1 MQRRKF
7 LLISGSLGGFSLA
20 ACAHQIL
27 QPVTSKNPPESAVK
41 QAQKAKKVKIIVIS
55 DLNSQYG
62 STTYDP
68 EIDRAIPLII
78 NHKPDLVL
86 CGGDMVAG
94 QKSSLTEA
102 AINAMW
108 SAFDHHI
115 AAPLR
120 AAKIPFGFTIGNHDA
135 SGALSAGKFIY
146 AKERKLAQDYWQNP
160 QHNTSLNFIDKT
172 GFPFYYTFTQ
182 NGIFYLVWDASTHLI
197 SRKQLN
203 WAAKNLS
210 SSDAKNAR
218 MRLVIGHLPLYGI
231 AVGRN
236 RPGDYLAD
244 AEQLRAF
251 LEAHQVHTYISGHAH
266 AYYPGKRGQLQLL
279 HAGALGSGPRR
290 LLNSEQAPR
299 KTLTI
304 VDINPNQQ
312 ETVYTTYDMK
322 TQEAI
327 NITSLPPLIMAP
339 NGQVL
344 RRDIPSVN

>member
-7 LLISGSLGGFSLA
+7 LLISGSLGGFSLV

-78 NHKPDLVL
+78 NNKPDLVL

-108 SAFDHHI
+108 SAF
-115 AAPLR
+115 A
-120 AAKIPFGFTIGNHDA
+120 
-135 SGALSAGKFIY
+135 
-146 AKERKLAQDYWQNP
+146 
-160 QHNTSLNFIDKT
+160 
-172 GFPFYYTFTQ
+172 FYYTFTQ

-197 SRKQLN
+197 SGQQLN

-210 SSDAKNAR
+210 STDAKNAK

-251 LEAHQVHTYISGHAH
+251 LEGYQVHTYISGHAH

>member
-1 MQRRKF
+1 
-7 LLISGSLGGFSLA
+7 
-20 ACAHQIL
+20 
-27 QPVTSKNPPESAVK
+27 
-41 QAQKAKKVKIIVIS
+41 
-55 DLNSQYG
+55 
-62 STTYDP
+62 
-68 EIDRAIPLII
+68 
-78 NHKPDLVL
+78 
-86 CGGDMVAG
+86 
-94 QKSSLTEA
+94 
-102 AINAMW
+102 
-108 SAFDHHI
+108 
-115 AAPLR
+115 
-120 AAKIPFGFTIGNHDA
+120 
-135 SGALSAGKFIY
+135 
-146 AKERKLAQDYWQNP
+146 
-160 QHNTSLNFIDKT
+160 
-172 GFPFYYTFTQ
+172 
-182 NGIFYLVWDASTHLI
+182 
-197 SRKQLN
+197 
-203 WAAKNLS
+203 
-210 SSDAKNAR
+210 

-244 AEQLRAF
+244 AEGLRAF
-251 LEAHQVHTYISGHAH
+251 LEGYQVHTYISGHAH

>member
-7 LLISGSLGGFSLA
+7 LLISGSFAGFSLG

-27 QPVTSKNPPESAVK
+27 RPVTSKNPPESAVK
-41 QAQKAKKVKIIVIS
+41 QAQKAAKVKIIVIS

-68 EIDRAIPLII
+68 EIDRGIDLII
-78 NHKPDLVL
+78 NNKPDLVL

-94 QKSSLTEA
+94 QKTSLTEA
-102 AINAMW
+102 QINAMW
-108 SAFDHHI
+108 SAFDRHI

-120 AAKIPFGFTIGNHDA
+120 AAKIPLGFTIGNHDA

-146 AKERKLAQDYWQNP
+146 GKERKLAQDYWQNT
-160 QHNTSLNFIDKT
+160 QHNPGLNFIDKKT
-172 GFPFYYTFTQ
+172 FPFAYTFTQ
-182 NGIFYLVWDASTHLI
+182 NDIFYLVWDASTHLI
-197 SRKQLN
+197 SPEQLN
-203 WAAKNLS
+203 WAEKSLGSAA
-210 SSDAKNAR
+210 AKNAK
-218 MRLVIGHLPLYGI
+218 MRIVIGHLPLYGI
-231 AVGRN
+231 AMGRN
-236 RPGDYLAD
+236 RPGDYLAE
-244 AEQLRAF
+244 AEKLRAL
-251 LEAHQVHTYISGHAH
+251 LERYQVHTYISGHAH

-304 VDINPNQQ
+304 VDIDPEQQ
-312 ETVYTTYDMK
+312 QTVYTTYDMK
-322 TQEAI
+322 TQKAI
-327 NITSLPPLIMAP
+327 DITSLPRWIMAP

-344 RRDIPSVN
+344 RRDISSVN